1 MAAIKNA
8 NIGVLIGGDASG
20 LQRELK
26 KADGS
31 LNKFAKSPRKAI
43 NQLGKMGAA
52 AAAAGAAIATALFKS
67 TVDTAAEIDNLA
79 RVAGESVESFQ
90 LMAAGAKLYGVE
102 QDKVSDI
109 LKDTNDKVGDFLS
122 TGGGAM
128 KDYFEN
134 IAPLVGQTADEFRN
148 LSGREALQKYVNG
161 LQRAN
166 LSQSEMTFYMEA
178 IASDAT
184 LLLPLLKD
192 NGKELE
198 SMAEKI
204 DQFGG
209 ALSSVE
215 VEQLKVVKKSMT
227 ESGIVIKNLLDKI
240 MVKFAPIVSAISEKL
255 SELSG
260 STGGFG
266 DVAEKVFKFVAM
278 AAGKVANV
286 IRGLHVV
293 VKGLEVVFFG
303 LKSAAIGALS
313 LIVDM
318 VDDVRISTLEMIN
331 SLIQALNVIP
341 KVNIDEIVVGQSVSR
356 QAMQMWSDDTVADL
370 IRVKAEMH
378 NLAMQEM
385 PADAVEAWFE
395 SVSLKSEQ
403 AAQKIVDAR
412 QQALGP
418 TAVQQAAIDESVEL
432 FNKGENAKLDYFKK
446 MMKKGQEIQAKG
458 LADKKKADQDYF
470 RNTMQGFSGF
480 FGNLSSLMESE
491 NKKQFKIGKAA
502 AKAQAVI
509 DGISAGIGA
518 YKVGAGI
525 GGPFLG
531 AAFAA
536 ASALATGQMMAN
548 LNSAGPTGG
557 GNSAPA
563 AAPAA
568 PAQESTFTVS
578 GLNPTSLFSGE
589 QVAEMLRDYQQNGGR
604 LIIE

>member
-90 LMAAGAKLYGVE
+90 LMAAGAKMYGVE

-215 VEQLKVVKKSMT
+215 VEQLKIVKKSMT
-227 ESGIVIKNLLDKI
+227 ESGIVMKNLINKI

-266 DVAEKVFKFVAM
+266 DVAEKTFKFVAM

-286 IRGLHVV
+286 FRGLHVV

-303 LKSAAIGALS
+303 LKSAAIGSLS

-318 VDDVRISTLEMIN
+318 VDDVRISTLETVN
-331 SLIQALNVIP
+331 SLIQALNIIP

-378 NLAMQEM
+378 NLAMQDM
-385 PADAVEAWFE
+385 PADAIEAWFE

-403 AAQKIVDAR
+403 AAQKIVEAR
-412 QQALGP
+412 QKAAGP
-418 TAVQQAAIDESVEL
+418 TLLETQAREESFNQFAADQQAKIEAAQAHAAELAEID
-432 FNKGENAKLDYFKK
+432 KK
-446 MMKKGQEIQAKG
+446 SLE
-458 LADKKKADQDYF
+458 DKKKADREYF
-470 RNTMQGFSGF
+470 RSSLMGFSGF
-480 FGNLSSLMESE
+480 FGDLSSLMESE
-491 NKKQFKIGKAA
+491 NKKQFKIGQAA

-525 GGPFLG
+525 GGPALG

-536 ASALATGQMMAN
+536 ASALATGQMMAD
-548 LNSAGPTGG
+548 LNNPGTTG